1 MGILEKKYGQW
12 LFFWILAFIWGTS
25 FILIKK
31 GIEVFPPDIVG
42 TLRIAFTFF
51 FFLPFALKNLHKI
64 TRHNIKSLLIVGFIG
79 NLFPAILFSI
89 AETRLPS
96 ALAGMLN
103 ATTPI
108 FTWIV
113 GISLYRSRTHP
124 LALLGIA
131 IGFIG
136 TIGLMVT
143 DINHIFRG
151 WNLYGLFV
159 LLATFFYGVNT
170 NELKHKLHDLDALS
184 IASLGFFLSGPFAI
198 VYLLFRRFPMA
209 YTALPNFTN
218 GLLAV
223 MLLAF
228 LGSFLALILFNNFVK
243 YTSAVFA
250 ASITYVIPI
259 FALMWGLMDGE
270 TIAPHHLIAM
280 IIIITGV
287 YLVNNDNIKPQKI
300 IVKQNSLKS

>member
-1 MGILEKKYGQW
+1 MRILEKKYGQW
-12 LFFWILAFIWGTS
+12 LIFWVLAFIWGTS

-42 TLRIAFTFF
+42 TLRISFTFL
-51 FFLPFALKNLHKI
+51 FFLPFALNNLHKI
-64 TRHNIKSLLIVGFIG
+64 TRQNIKSLLVVGFIG

-124 LALLGIA
+124 LAILGIA
-131 IGFIG
+131 VGFLG
-136 TIGLMVT
+136 TIGLMVN
-143 DINHIFRG
+143 DFSNIIHG
-151 WNLYGLFV
+151 WNVYGLFV
-159 LLATFFYGVNT
+159 LLATFFYGLNT
-170 NELKHKLHDLDALS
+170 NELKYKLHDLDALS

-198 VYLLFRRFPMA
+198 AYLLVRRFPFA
-209 YTALPNFTN
+209 YVHVPQFSN

-228 LGSFLALILFNNFVK
+228 LGSFLALILFNHFVK
-243 YTSAVFA
+243 STSAVFA

-259 FALMWGLMDGE
+259 FALMWGLLDGE
-270 TIAPHHLIAM
+270 RILPHHLISM
-280 IIIITGV
+280 IIIIAGV
-287 YLVNNDNIKPQKI
+287 YLVNNDNIRHKKLAL
-300 IVKQNSLKS
+300 KQNTT